1 MVFFLSV
8 RIVEKRWKEG
18 ERLLVVGDR
27 ARGEVQ
33 MALVDAVLSQWRT
46 KGDSY

>member
-1 MVFFLSV
+1 MEW
-8 RIVEKRWKEG
+8 VEWEGRKRWKEG

-27 ARGEVQ
+27 ARDEVQ